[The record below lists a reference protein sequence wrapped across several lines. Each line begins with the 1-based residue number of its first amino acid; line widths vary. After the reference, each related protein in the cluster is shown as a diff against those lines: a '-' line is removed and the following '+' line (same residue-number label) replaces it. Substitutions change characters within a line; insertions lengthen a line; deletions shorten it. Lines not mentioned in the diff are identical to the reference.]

1 MLPKKPKNLADTA
14 RSNLKR
20 LSEAQKEPETPTS
33 TTATSPSS
41 STDSFSSAA
50 SLARPLERAFRDLK
64 KEQEGAALN
73 QDGPPRFPG
82 RNDFPGL
89 PIKILERIIDVDVRN
104 CVIILQNHSKPE
116 PSLHRLALRLQ
127 RELPESVFI
136 LLQALQTSSSDT
148 KVKRNASQGEAE
160 DVGSDTGFL
169 RESPTILV
177 DVIKKGL
184 IAKCHFLARNMIV
197 LGHCRGGMAALAAAA
212 SWQEIEFGGVISVGG
227 AMPASA
233 LQFSNIKAKTPALIL
248 SGALGNINESAL
260 GQIREHFT
268 YVEYDIQ
275 RISNDDIPG
284 AENIGILL
292 DFFAHRFR
300 GEEWTKQAVISLGKR
315 FHHVLR
321 LF

>member
-1 MLPKKPKNLADTA
+1 MLKKLKNLADTA

-20 LSEAQKEPETPTS
+20 LLEAQKEPETPTS

-41 STDSFSSAA
+41 STEIFSSAA
-50 SLARPLERAFRDLK
+50 SLARPWERAFRDLK

-82 RNDFPGL
+82 QNDFPGL

-116 PSLHRLALRLQ
+116 ASLHSLALRLQ
-127 RELPESVFI
+127 RELPESVFF
-136 LLQALQTSSSDT
+136 LLQALQTSSSNT
-148 KVKRNASQGEAE
+148 KVERNASQGEAE

-169 RESPTILV
+169 RESRTILV
-177 DVIKKGL
+177 DVIKEGL
-184 IAKCHFLARNMIV
+184 IAKCHFLARNIIV

-227 AMPASA
+227 AMPAST

-248 SGALGNINESAL
+248 SGALGNVNESAL
-260 GQIREHFT
+260 GQIKEHFT
-268 YVEYDIQ
+268 YVEHDIR

-321 LF
+321 QF